1 MPPTTRVS
9 RRLFPWRSQPQR
21 PKLRSGVAPTR
32 ILRVIERSDETLLT
46 ALDEEPEAFA
56 EFYRRHVTA
65 LLGYFVRRT
74 RDPELAAD
82 LCAET
87 FAAALAGAHRFRP
100 ERGPAIAWLYGI
112 ARRQLSHA
120 RRRGAAEDRARRA
133 LGMAPLALPD
143 EARERIETLAA
154 AEGSATALHAA
165 LDALPADQREALQ
178 ARVVDEREYDE
189 IALAARTSE
198 SVVRKRVSR
207 GLAGLRQRMGGE
219 SR

>member
-9 RRLFPWRSQPQR
+9 RRILPWRAQLQR
-21 PKLRSGVAPTR
+21 PKLRSGVAPVG

-46 ALDEEPEAFA
+46 ALDDEPDAFA

-87 FAAALAGAHRFRP
+87 FAAALAGAHRYRP
-100 ERGPAIAWLYGI
+100 ERGPAVAWLYGI
-112 ARRQLSHA
+112 ARRLLAHA
-120 RRRGAAEDRARRA
+120 RRRGAVEDHARRR
-133 LGMAPLALPD
+133 LGMAPLALTD
-143 EARERIETLAA
+143 EALERIEALAS
-154 AEGSATALHAA
+154 AEASATALHAA
-165 LDALPADQREALQ
+165 LDALPADQRDALE
-178 ARVVDEREYDE
+178 ARVVDERGYAE

-198 SVVRKRVSR
+198 SVIRQRVSR
-207 GLAGLRQRMGGE
+207 GLAGLRERMRGE
-219 SR
+219 AG